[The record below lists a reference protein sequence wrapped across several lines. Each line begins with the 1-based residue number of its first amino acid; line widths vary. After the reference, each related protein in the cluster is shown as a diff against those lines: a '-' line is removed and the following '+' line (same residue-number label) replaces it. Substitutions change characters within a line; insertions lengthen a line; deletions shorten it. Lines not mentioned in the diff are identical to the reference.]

1 MKDNFLKLS
10 QMFTQVSCLPN
21 NPAFPIDL
29 RCPLYLTLFRGFES
43 REQPIYVLETVLQEL
58 A

>member
-21 NPAFPIDL
+21 NPAFPVDL
-29 RCPLYLTLFRGFES
+29 RCRLYLTLFRGFES
-43 REQPIYVLETVLQEL
+43 
-58 A
+58 